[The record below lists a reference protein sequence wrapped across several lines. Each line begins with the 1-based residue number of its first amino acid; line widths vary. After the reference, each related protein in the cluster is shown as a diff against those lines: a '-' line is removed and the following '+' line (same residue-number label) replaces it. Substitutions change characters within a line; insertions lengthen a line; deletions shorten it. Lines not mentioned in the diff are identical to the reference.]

1 MHMSL
6 RWLQKVSLGLAM
18 GLFACALAQAANAE
32 SIERFTVQA
41 KLTPERQLTIEE
53 TIDYNF
59 EGTPRHGLLRT
70 LPERY
75 RRSFLRYD
83 LHYTVEAVT
92 MDGRAVS
99 WQEENQGADLVLR
112 IGSQSTYVT
121 GTHRYM
127 IRYRTDRAIN
137 DFSDSHEL
145 YWNVTGNEWPVPI
158 NRASFS
164 FSGVEVQ
171 RQSCFTGSIGSTD
184 TACSFR
190 KVSGSGGLV
199 ADSPSRLEAHE
210 GFTVVLEFP
219 KGSLAGRRFTTD
231 LWYWLRD
238 NFFTFLPLLLCF
250 VMGGI
255 WYTWGRDPRGRGVII
270 PHYEPPDKLAPGL
283 MAGLHNQDITAH
295 AMSATILDL
304 ARRGYA
310 KLELVGTNPEQP
322 EKVLYRRLPDPSN
335 DTLTVYEKEV
345 LNGIFA
351 GDVEVNLKRPSSQG
365 QWAAYQ
371 KMMKLMTDEM
381 IARGWFVKNPG
392 AVRGGWLALGFVI
405 LVFAVMA
412 SYPLYILLAGVVG
425 VLGWYMPKMTISGA
439 EVHERVLGFRHFL
452 MVTEKDRLAFSDVPA
467 KRPEQFAEFLPSA
480 VALGVEKEWAKQFE
494 GMLVAPPSYVQGA
507 GMNWGSITYVSA
519 LTSVSRSVAA
529 GMTHQSSGGS
539 GSSGFS
545 SGGGS
550 SGGGFGGG
558 GGGSW

>member
-1 MHMSL
+1 MRMSL

-18 GLFACALAQAANAE
+18 GLFACALAQAASAE

-190 KVSGSGGLV
+190 KASGSGALV

-219 KGSLAGRRFTTD
+219 KGSLAARALTTD
-231 LWYWLRD
+231 LWYGLRD
-238 NFFTFLPLLLCF
+238 NLFTLFPLLLCF
-250 VMGGI
+250 VMVWI
-255 WYTWGRDPRGRGVII
+255 WYVWGRDPRGRGVII
-270 PHYEPPDKLAPGL
+270 PQYEPPDNLTPGL
-283 MAGLHNQDITAH
+283 VAGLVEEEISTK

-304 ARRGYA
+304 ARRGHA
-310 KLELVGTNPEQP
+310 TLELVGADP
-322 EKVLYRRLPDPSN
+322 EKPEHVFYTKTSTPPSDVLAPYEAEL
-335 DTLTVYEKEV
+335 LTALFVGQTRV
-345 LNGIFA
+345 DLGQ
-351 GDVEVNLKRPSSQG
+351 PSSQS

-371 KMMKLMTDEM
+371 KIIKTLTDDM
-381 IARGWFVKNPG
+381 IARGWFLKNPG
-392 AVRGGWLALGFVI
+392 AVRGSWLGLAFFIV
-405 LVFAVMA
+405 VFAFVFE
-412 SYPLYILLAGVVG
+412 SPLYIVLAVVVG
-425 VLGWYMPKMTISGA
+425 LLGWQMPKMTPLAA
-439 EVHERVLGFRHFL
+439 EVYERILGFKRFL
-452 MVTEKDRLAFSDVPA
+452 TVTEKDRLAFSDAPA
-467 KRPEQFAEFLPSA
+467 KRPEKFAEFLPAA

-494 GMLVAPPSYVQGA
+494 GMRIAPPAYIQGA
-507 GMNWGSITYVSA
+507 GMHWGSLAYIHALGPVSH
-519 LTSVSRSVAA
+519 SVATA
-529 GMTHQSSGGS
+529 MTRQTQGGSGGS
-539 GSSGFS
+539 GFSG
-545 SGGGS
+545 GGGS